1 LPSSATDEMILVG
14 TKNNLCRHDLAPQ
27 VPQPPHRQARK
38 YGALQRPHRQGGVDR
53 VGGLAALLNVFF
65 VVPIVSIEKPD
76 AFVALRY
83 S

>member
-1 LPSSATDEMILVG
+1 
-14 TKNNLCRHDLAPQ
+14 
-27 VPQPPHRQARK
+27 
-38 YGALQRPHRQGGVDR
+38 VDR

-76 AFVALRY
+76 AFVALGY